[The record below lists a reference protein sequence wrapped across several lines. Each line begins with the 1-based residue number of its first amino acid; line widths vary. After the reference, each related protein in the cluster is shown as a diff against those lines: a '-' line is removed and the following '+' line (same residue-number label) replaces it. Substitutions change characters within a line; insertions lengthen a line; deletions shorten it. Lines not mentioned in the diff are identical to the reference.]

1 MILKSLVLLVA
12 VLSLAAIGGCA
23 HKNAS
28 EDMGMKSG
36 DSMGMNHP
44 TTQPMMAMYTCE
56 MHPDVTSNQ
65 PGKCPKCGMVLTQA
79 DLKPR
84 K

>member
-1 MILKSLVLLVA
+1 MILKSLVLSVS
-12 VLSLAAIGGCA
+12 VFSFAAIGGCA

-28 EDMGMKSG
+28 DDMGMKSG

-44 TTQPMMAMYTCE
+44 TTQPTMAMYTCE
-56 MHPDVTSNQ
+56 MHPDVASNQ
-65 PGKCPKCGMVLTQA
+65 PGKCPKCGMTLTA
-79 DLKPR
+79 R